1 MVIFGSAFV
10 LKFILLAALSDPA
23 AGRLHRVMVV
33 LLEGVTLGTLVQEP
47 VHPATGYV
55 AFATIALFL
64 FALTLLPPAPWT
76 RALMVTD
83 AAVEQGIVELRR
95 NSK

>member
-1 MVIFGSAFV
+1 
-10 LKFILLAALSDPA
+10 
-23 AGRLHRVMVV
+23 
-33 LLEGVTLGTLVQEP
+33 
-47 VHPATGYV
+47 
-55 AFATIALFL
+55 
-64 FALTLLPPAPWT
+64 LLPPAPWT